1 MSETETKELLGG
13 TTENSVSPNEG
24 FLGVDLPQSL
34 RQFND
39 FFYIKETEKIELEA
53 RPAVL
58 LQTQECPVPIW
69 PRNWIL
75 IPEYPIPS
83 ALLAEEKKL
92 GLFKIMA

>member
-1 MSETETKELLGG
+1 MIFHK
-13 TTENSVSPNEG
+13 
-24 FLGVDLPQSL
+24 
-34 RQFND
+34 
-39 FFYIKETEKIELEA
+39 KETEKIELVA
-53 RPAVL
+53 GPAVL

>member
-1 MSETETKELLGG
+1 M
-13 TTENSVSPNEG
+13 
-24 FLGVDLPQSL
+24 
-34 RQFND
+34 
-39 FFYIKETEKIELEA
+39 ETEKIELVA
-53 RPAVL
+53 GPAVL